1 MTATFARPPLAAA
14 TPTAAVGALRA
25 RGLRVS
31 AARRLVLEALYT
43 SEGPV
48 SAEDIA
54 GGLHGQL
61 PPSDLGSVY
70 RNLDTLETVGLV
82 QHVHMG
88 HGPGLYALAGR
99 HRAWAVC
106 ESCGCCVTLDEAT
119 AEHVRQAVQSAT
131 GFDARFSHFPIVGVC
146 ATCQSEGTRHAHP

>member
-31 AARRLVLEALYT
+31 AARRLVLEALHT

-54 GGLHGQL
+54 GGLRGQL

-99 HRAWAVC
+99 HRGWAVC
-106 ESCGCCVTLDEAT
+106 EACGSCVTLDAAVAAQVREAV
-119 AEHVRQAVQSAT
+119 ERAT
-131 GFDARFSHFPIVGVC
+131 GFDAHFSHFPIVGVC
-146 ATCQSEGTRHAHP
+146 AGCRHGGIHAHP

>member
-1 MTATFARPPLAAA
+1 MTVSPARPLLAASSPA
-14 TPTAAVGALRA
+14 AAVGALRA

-54 GGLHGQL
+54 GGLRGQL

-82 QHVHMG
+82 QHVLMG

-99 HRAWAVC
+99 HRGWAVC
-106 ESCGCCVTLDEAT
+106 EACGSCVTLDAAVA
-119 AEHVRQAVQSAT
+119 AEVRDAVERAT
-131 GFDARFSHFPIVGVC
+131 GFDAHFS
-146 ATCQSEGTRHAHP
+146 